1 MKTVAGVFAAET
13 QAVRALE
20 DLHSADIDPHSVSVI
35 ARSREEAREVAA
47 ATGAT
52 APKGAGAGAG
62 LGAVFGGVA
71 GWLVGIGALAIPG
84 IGPVIAAG
92 PIAAA
97 LGAAGTTAAAGAGVG
112 AVAGGL
118 IGALTGWGFSER
130 QAHEYQDRIEHGELL
145 LAVDVPDDRDT
156 GRVEDILR
164 RDGGDMVS
172 TGSPRR

>member
-35 ARSREEAREVAA
+35 ARSREEARE
-47 ATGAT
+47 
-52 APKGAGAGAG
+52 
-62 LGAVFGGVA
+62 
-71 GWLVGIGALAIPG
+71 
-84 IGPVIAAG
+84 
-92 PIAAA
+92 
-97 LGAAGTTAAAGAGVG
+97 
-112 AVAGGL
+112 VAGGL